1 MKIRLF
7 TVPNLL
13 TLMSLMCGSFAA
25 LAALGLGDLR
35 LAFWL
40 LIAAAL
46 FDFADGFT
54 ARLLGCPSAI
64 GVQLDS
70 LSDMIS
76 FGFAPASILV
86 ALYLRADALLP
97 WDGRVQYAGAL
108 LLYLLT
114 AFSALRLAKFNLDE
128 TQRAEFCGLPTPA
141 AALLCAS
148 RGLIEAQGGFSLA
161 REWLLLLAVGLGL
174 LLISPIRMFALK
186 FHGFGWTGNRLRYL
200 FLGACVVLILTLG
213 AYAIPAIFVLYVVVS
228 LVRWLLQGRRATEA

>member
-148 RGLIEAQGGFSLA
+148 LGLIEAQGGFSLA

-186 FHGFGWTGNRLRYL
+186 FHGFGWRGNELRYL
-200 FLGACVVLILTLG
+200 FLAACAVLFFTLRT
-213 AYAIPAIFVLYVVVS
+213 YAIPAIVVLYIVVS
-228 LVRWLLQGRRATEA
+228 TVRWLVRGRPRG

>member
-70 LSDMIS
+70 LADMIS

-148 RGLIEAQGGFSLA
+148 LGLIEAKGGFSLA

-186 FHGFGWTGNRLRYL
+186 FHGFGWRGNELRYL
-200 FLGACVVLILTLG
+200 FLAACAVLIFTLRT
-213 AYAIPAIFVLYVVVS
+213 YAIPAIVVLYIVIS
-228 LVRWLLQGRRATEA
+228 TVRWLVRGRPRG